1 MVQAPQ
7 KNVKNKEFIVDSEEK
22 CAKLMYMF
30 NVMLVNRKNNLVA
43 SKIRKVDELRV
54 NEERQIKQAAKPQVS
69 ERTKQLAELSRQK
82 SKKPSHVPEV
92 VDEEKSDKESP
103 KNQPKRSDSIH

>member
-1 MVQAPQ
+1 
-7 KNVKNKEFIVDSEEK
+7 
-22 CAKLMYMF
+22 MF

>member
-1 MVQAPQ
+1 
-7 KNVKNKEFIVDSEEK
+7 
-22 CAKLMYMF
+22 MYMF
-30 NVMLVNRKNNLVA
+30 NVMQVNRKKNLVA

>member
-1 MVQAPQ
+1 
-7 KNVKNKEFIVDSEEK
+7 
-22 CAKLMYMF
+22 MYMF
-30 NVMLVNRKNNLVA
+30 NVMLVNRKNILVA

-103 KNQPKRSDSIH
+103 KN

>member
-1 MVQAPQ
+1 
-7 KNVKNKEFIVDSEEK
+7 
-22 CAKLMYMF
+22 MYMF

-82 SKKPSHVPEV
+82 SKKPSHVPKV

>member
-1 MVQAPQ
+1 
-7 KNVKNKEFIVDSEEK
+7 
-22 CAKLMYMF
+22 MYMF
-30 NVMLVNRKNNLVA
+30 NVMLVNRKNKLVA
-43 SKIRKVDELRV
+43 SKLRKVDELRV

>member
-1 MVQAPQ
+1 
-7 KNVKNKEFIVDSEEK
+7 
-22 CAKLMYMF
+22 MYMF

>member
-1 MVQAPQ
+1 
-7 KNVKNKEFIVDSEEK
+7 
-22 CAKLMYMF
+22 MYMF
-30 NVMLVNRKNNLVA
+30 NVMLVNRKNKLVA
-43 SKIRKVDELRV
+43 SKLRKVDELRV

-103 KNQPKRSDSIH
+103 KNQPKRSDSIQ

>member
-1 MVQAPQ
+1 
-7 KNVKNKEFIVDSEEK
+7 
-22 CAKLMYMF
+22 MF
-30 NVMLVNRKNNLVA
+30 NVMLVNRKNKLVA
-43 SKIRKVDELRV
+43 SKLRKVDELRV